1 MNIFQA
7 PMYILKDITAED
19 QQFIFEGLSDPAVIR
34 FYGVNYKTFEETSG
48 QIEFYRNL
56 EQNKTGKWWKITNEN
71 GVNVGAC
78 GFNYYQ
84 LQHKKIELG
93 YWLLPAY
100 WGKGIMSE
108 VLPKA
113 IKAIQLLYDIHRIEA
128 MVETGNDSSSKLLK
142 RSGFEYEG
150 TMKECE
156 WKQDKW
162 ISLEVYALL
171 L

>member
-1 MNIFQA
+1 
-7 PMYILKDITAED
+7 MYVLKNITAED
-19 QQFIFEGLSDPAVIR
+19 QQFIFEGLSHPEVIR
-34 FYGVNYKTFEETSG
+34 FYGMSYSTYQETSG
-48 QIEFYRNL
+48 QMEFYKNL
-56 EQNKTGKWWKITNEN
+56 ERNKTGKWWKIINEQ
-71 GVNVGAC
+71 GESLGAC

-84 LQHKKIELG
+84 SLHKKIELG
-93 YWLLPAY
+93 YWLLPLH

-108 VLPKA
+108 ILPKA
-113 IKAIQLLYDIHRIEA
+113 IKSIQEIYHIHRIEA
-128 MVETGNDSSSKLLK
+128 MVETGNESSSKLLK

-156 WKQDKW
+156 WKNERW